1 VVGSTIGNY
10 QVVSLLGEGG
20 MGKVY
25 LAHHPGIGRRS
36 AIKVLHANLAG
47 DPAAVSRFF
56 TEARASNAIRH
67 PNIVEIFD
75 SGTLDSGAPYI
86 IMEHLEGET
95 LGARMARGLALG
107 PALDFACQAASA
119 LAAAHSQQVV
129 HRDLKPENLFITTDP
144 RDSRVPPRQLIKVLD
159 FGVAKL
165 QERLEEPAHRTRSGS
180 LVGTPRY
187 MSPEQCLGE
196 GRIDERSDI
205 YSLGVIVYEMV
216 CGRPPFVTEA
226 VGAVIN
232 MHINRPPDPPRQV
245 NPAISAPLE
254 ATILRSLAKNP
265 DDRYPKMLDF
275 LYELRAASATLGAAS
290 DSVPPRTADNTAAP
304 PTPTPLSAMATLMD
318 VRSPTLPSTP
328 PPATRSSPGAA
339 APTTPRWRPWIF
351 AVIGMVELT
360 AAVVLFVLLRPERES
375 PPGSHPN
382 GANAV
387 APSVRPP
394 APPPGSTRPASDSV
408 ELLSVP
414 SGAAVSIGGRSLGV
428 TPLHWTPAAP
438 TQVTAF
444 TFDLDGHRREV
455 IYAFPSPGLKL
466 TARLRRLAGKRPAA
480 TRADGSAIPDDIKSE
495 R

>member
-1 VVGSTIGNY
+1 
-10 QVVSLLGEGG
+10 
-20 MGKVY
+20 M
-25 LAHHPGIGRRS
+25 
-36 AIKVLHANLAG
+36 
-47 DPAAVSRFF
+47 
-56 TEARASNAIRH
+56 
-67 PNIVEIFD
+67 
-75 SGTLDSGAPYI
+75 
-86 IMEHLEGET
+86 
-95 LGARMARGLALG
+95 
-107 PALDFACQAASA
+107 
-119 LAAAHSQQVV
+119 
-129 HRDLKPENLFITTDP
+129 
-144 RDSRVPPRQLIKVLD
+144 LD

-232 MHINRPPDPPRQV
+232 MHINRPPDPPRQL

-254 ATILRSLAKNP
+254 SIILRALAKNP
-265 DDRYPKMLDF
+265 ADRYPSMDDF
-275 LYELRAASATLGAAS
+275 LKELRTAAASLGEAR

-304 PTPTPLSAMATLMD
+304 PTPTPLSAMPTLMD

-328 PPATRSSPGAA
+328 PPASRSSPGTA
-339 APTTPRWRPWIF
+339 APAGPRWRPWIF

-360 AAVVLFVLLRPERES
+360 AAVVLFVMLRPDRETAADLAADRRPRWS
-375 PPGSHPN
+375 DRRP
-382 GANAV
+382 
-387 APSVRPP
+387 RPP
-394 APPPGSTRPASDSV
+394 RGAGQPASARV

-414 SGAAVSIGGRSLGV
+414 SGATVSIGGQPLGV
-428 TPLHWTPAAP
+428 TPLGWSPPPPA
-438 TQVTAF
+438 QVTAF

-466 TARLRRLAGKRPAA
+466 TARLRRLAGKRPAGHA
-480 TRADGSAIPDDIKSE
+480 QPTAAPSPTTSSPNAELLRNGDARLCSCCCA
-495 R
+495 